1 MKSPLETFYTY
12 QFLKKL
18 STPFEETEAYQL
30 GIIDADG
37 KVLRKR
43 RELKT
48 REEKEAFTHMDLLV
62 NNLKKML
69 AKVPFGRTMLG
80 RYTAALFLLKEGKNT
95 SLKTLEEDFW
105 KFADQQDMQNL
116 SESVKEDAP
125 TMSTGAAVAGTGDD
139 PVHWRSP
146 KYQVGMKGTR
156 KRFRSPVDGS
166 SILRRKKKADLVE
179 KVTLGDLKKV
189 EQYADKLF
197 RAVGI
202 DVEFTRH
209 FIDRVNDARNFKDIT
224 PAELVRLFKQT
235 YRKYGKKIAQLGPDA
250 QAVIKDMQTDVNL
263 PFVLNWDSE
272 NQEIDL
278 VAKTVMRKKDFK
290 TPNQVLKI

>member
-1 MKSPLETFYTY
+1 MASRPLDTFYTY

-18 STPFEETEAYQL
+18 STPFDETEAYEL
-30 GIIDADG
+30 GIIDAEG
-37 KVLRKR
+37 KVLKNRK
-43 RELKT
+43 ELKT
-48 REEKEAFTHMDLLV
+48 KEEKEAFTRFDILI

-69 AKVPFGRTMLG
+69 AKVPFGKTMLG

-95 SLKTLEEDFW
+95 SPETLEEDFW
-105 KFADQQDMQNL
+105 KFAEDNMEQL
-116 SESVKEDAP
+116 TEDAP
-125 TMSTGAAVAGTGDD
+125 TMATGSAVAGTGDD
-139 PVHWRSP
+139 PVHWRSK
-146 KYQVGMKGTR
+146 KYQVGMKGNR
-156 KRFRSPVDGS
+156 KRFRSPVDAS
-166 SILRRKKKADLVE
+166 SILRRKKATDLVE
-179 KVTLGDLKKV
+179 KVSLGDLKKV

-209 FIDRVNDARNFKDIT
+209 FLDRVNDARNFKDIT
-224 PAELVRLFKQT
+224 PAELIRLFKQT

-290 TPNQVLKI
+290 TSNQVLPI